1 MNLNELVAKIDSY
14 APFLLSDAFKSQ
26 GAHDN
31 SGVIVA
37 CHDEVNKVL
46 TCLDLTDDAV
56 KKAIKVG
63 ADTIVT
69 HHPAIYY
76 PISSLEVDGKNS
88 AVLNAIKN
96 DINVVSAHLNL
107 DIANEGIDYY
117 LAKGLGAKTQK
128 VINLIS
134 GENGYGRECA
144 IDKTTFG
151 EFVSNAVN
159 AFCAVNCF
167 TYGKPEKVIKKFV
180 SFCGAGSS
188 EALSYKGN
196 ADVIVTSDMP
206 HHAILE
212 LVKKG
217 KCVLL
222 LTHYASEIY
231 GFKKF
236 SSMLSKEVEVHFFD
250 DKIFY

>member
-1 MNLNELVAKIDSY
+1 MNLKELVAKIDAF
-14 APFLLSDAFKSQ
+14 APFDLSDAFKQ
-26 GAHDN
+26 KGAHDN
-31 SGVIVA
+31 SGVIA
-37 CHDEVNKVL
+37 HCHDEVNKIL
-46 TCLDLTDDAV
+46 TTLDLTDDAV
-56 KKAIKVG
+56 KKAVKVG

-96 DINVVSAHLNL
+96 DINVVSVHLNL
-107 DIANEGIDYY
+107 DIADKGIDYY
-117 LAKGLGAKTQK
+117 LADGLGAKTQK
-128 VINLIS
+128 IINVIS
-134 GENGYGRECA
+134 GENGYGRECS

-151 EFVSNAVN
+151 DFVERAVKTFGAVN
-159 AFCAVNCF
+159 YTAF
-167 TYGKPEKVIKKFV
+167 GKAEKIVKKFA

-188 EALSYKGN
+188 EAVEYDGN
-196 ADVIVTSDMP
+196 AEVIVTSDMP
-206 HHAILE
+206 HHVLLDLI
-212 LVKKG
+212 KKG

-236 SSMLSKEVEVHFFD
+236 TKELSKDIEVQFFD

>member
-1 MNLNELVAKIDSY
+1 MNLKELIAKIDSY
-14 APFLLSDAFKSQ
+14 APFSLSDAFKKQ

-31 SGVIVA
+31 SGLIVS
-37 CHDEVNKVL
+37 CHDSVNKVL

-76 PISSLEVDGKNS
+76 PISSLCDGGENS

-96 DINVVSAHLNL
+96 DINVISAHLNL

-128 VINLIS
+128 VINIIS
-134 GENGYGRECA
+134 GENGYGRECF
-144 IDKTTFG
+144 IEKTTFG
-151 EFVSNAVN
+151 EFVDNAVKV
-159 AFCAVNCF
+159 FGAVNYLK
-167 TYGKPEKVIKKFV
+167 YGKTEKAIKKFV

-188 EALSYKGN
+188 EAVLYNGN
-196 ADVIVTSDMP
+196 ADVIVTSDLP
-206 HHAILE
+206 HHAILN
-212 LVKKG
+212 LVNKG

-222 LTHYASEIY
+222 FSHYASEIY

-236 SSMLSKEVEVHFFD
+236 SNELSKHIKVQFFD
-250 DKIFY
+250 DKTFY

>member
-1 MNLNELVAKIDSY
+1 MNLKELVAKIDSL
-14 APFLLSDAFKSQ
+14 APFALSDAFKQ
-26 GAHDN
+26 KGAHDN
-31 SGVIVA
+31 SGVIVH
-37 CHDEVNKVL
+37 CHDSVNKIL
-46 TCLDLTDDAV
+46 TTLDLTDDAV
-56 KKAIKVG
+56 KKAVKIG

-76 PISSLEVDGKNS
+76 PISSLDVDGKNS

-107 DIANEGIDYY
+107 DIADKGIDFY
-117 LAKGLGAKTQK
+117 LADGLGAKTQK
-128 VINLIS
+128 IINYIF
-134 GENGYGRECA
+134 GENGYGRECS

-151 EFVSNAVN
+151 EFVKNAVST
-159 AFCAVNCF
+159 FGAVNF
-167 TYGKPEKVIKKFV
+167 LTFGKEEKVIKKFA

-188 EALSYKGN
+188 EAVEYDGN

-206 HHAILE
+206 HHVLLYLI
-212 LVKKG
+212 KKG

-222 LTHYASEIY
+222 LTHYASEVY

-236 SSMLSKEVEVHFFD
+236 SKELSKEVEVQFFD